1 MTSPEISSIRWG
13 DTRLSFT
20 IRWSSRRKKTV
31 SLSVDPSGE
40 VQLVAPQHFS
50 VARLSQIV
58 RENAPWIIRKTKHVG
73 IPDPPPSPREFVSG
87 ETVLYLG
94 RNYRLKVDSDQGGDT
109 RLCGGWL
116 HVCVPEVAQKQEYVR
131 TALVAWLRQR
141 AEERLP
147 ERVALWRVK
156 VGVDLPKVVIADQQ
170 KRWGSCDGSGTIR
183 LNWRVIQAPLRL
195 IDYVVVHELVH
206 LRHADH
212 DAAFWRALGVVMPD
226 YERRREDL
234 RRRGTAFTW

>member
-1 MTSPEISSIRWG
+1 MTSREISSITWG

-20 IRWSSRRKKTV
+20 IRRSSRRRKTV
-31 SLSVDPSGE
+31 SLSVEPSGE
-40 VQLVAPQHFS
+40 VLLVAPKHFTD
-50 VARLSQIV
+50 AHLGQIV
-58 RENAPWIIRKTKHVG
+58 RENAPWIIRKIEHVG
-73 IPDPPPSPREFVSG
+73 IPDPPPPPRQFVSG

-94 RNYRLKVDSDQGGDT
+94 RNYRLKVHSDQAGDT
-109 RLCGGWL
+109 MLCGGWL
-116 HVCVPEVAQKQEYVR
+116 HVHVPEAAPRQEYVR

-147 ERVALWRVK
+147 ERVALWRAK
-156 VGVDLPKVVIADQQ
+156 VGVDLPKVVISDQQ
-170 KRWGSCDGSGTIR
+170 KRWGSCDRSGTIR
-183 LNWRVIQAPLRL
+183 LNWRIIQAPIRL
-195 IDYVVVHELVH
+195 LDYVVAHELVH

-212 DAAFWRALGVVMPD
+212 GTAYWRALRAVMPD